1 MRDASTDHDVFIS
14 YAHIGNQ
21 TLSEG
26 QEGWITTLHRALELR
41 LAQLLGETA
50 KIWRDFKLRGND
62 YFDGEIGSNLIKASV

>member
-1 MRDASTDHDVFIS
+1 MRDASADHDVFIS
-14 YAHIGNQ
+14 YAHIDNQ